1 MDVLV
6 DDMFL
11 PMLGA
16 FRGDEDREMGDGRL
30 LEPFLD
36 GIQSIGLQIE
46 VQTYAGFFSKEIL
59 DTVEDVRNDVDISL
73 EDTGIKLIP

>member
-11 PMLGA
+11 PVPPA
-16 FRGDEDREMGDGRL
+16 FRGDEQREMGNDGL
-30 LEPFLD
+30 LNPFLD
-36 GIQSIGLQIE
+36 GIQPIGLQIE
-46 VQTYAGFFSKEIL
+46 VQTYTGFFSKEIL
-59 DTVEDVRNDVDISL
+59 DAVEDVRNDVDISL